1 MGINRV
7 GVIGT
12 GLMGRGIAHAF
23 AVNGFEVDL
32 YGHSDGFRKKILEYI
47 EYEEKKQRITKKQA
61 QNILSNLNFL
71 SIKNDHKEL
80 MTREL
85 VIETIKED
93 KEIKK
98 KLLKLIDEN
107 TKEEVI
113 IASNTSTFSIT
124 ELASVTTKPNRV
136 IGMHFFSPVP
146 QMKLVEIIKAYRTS
160 KNVVEKIEKVVNE
173 INKSPRVV
181 NDSPGFVMSRLFV
194 PFINE
199 AVILLSQGFAEN
211 AETIDEIMKYG
222 LNLKIGP
229 LRLADLT
236 GIDTIYYSMLSLY
249 ENLNDP
255 KYRPATELKMMV
267 DAGYLGRKSGK
278 GFYEYR

>member
-160 KNVVEKIEKVVNE
+160 ENVVEKIEKVVNE